1 MSSIWSSL
9 ERGDR
14 ARDAFE
20 RLALGP
26 DPDRQLDDRRAD
38 HQRGAEQIAE
48 KYVAAVARSHQGA
61 EQPGRGNTTDRRADR
76 VEERDRERA
85 RLQWEALADRQIGS
99 ARRCR
104 REKEDAAPAS
114 GQCRGIHDALA
125 EQPTDEDRKS
135 VV

>member
-48 KYVAAVARSHQGA
+48 KDVAAIPSADQSS
-61 EQPGRGNTTDRRADR
+61 EQPGRGDAADRRADS
-76 VEERDRERA
+76 VEEGDRERA
-85 RLQWEALADRQIGS
+85 RFQWEALTDRQIGS

-104 REKEDAAPAS
+104 REKED
-114 GQCRGIHDALA
+114 
-125 EQPTDEDRKS
+125 
-135 VV
+135 